1 MRRNRNKYKVSP
13 KDQRTH
19 NGRVFAS
26 KAEMEYAKIL
36 QLELAAEKW
45 VALMYQPPIRLGPID
60 YVPDFAVSDGNDWRW
75 IDVKGME
82 TPAFRIKKK
91 LWAEYGPGLLVLV
104 KKSGKHFKIVEE
116 IPGKKPF

>member
-26 KAEMEYAKIL
+26 KAEMEYFQIL
-36 QLELAAEKW
+36 EIEMRAGGIQSI
-45 VALMYQPPIRLGPID
+45 VCQPPIRLGPID
-60 YVPDFAVSDGNDWRW
+60 YVPDFAVKIDDDWRW